1 MDNRLLR
8 PRASGLFLPSDA
20 DARTYV
26 LAVNSA
32 DGQPLEPL
40 VVQAIGTFVIGCKA
54 DGIWDAIKA
63 SCILMGARTLAGAL
77 VPLKGPAPDN
87 VGPFVGADYARK
99 TGITGKTGAY
109 LNTNRNRQNDPQD
122 SSHAAIYITAPHPS
136 GTGFQRAFGAGENV
150 GGRSRIARNANDTE
164 ANFSHGRNVDTIV
177 NTGGLNNFVGLNRSS
192 SASYDYR
199 INSTIGTVADE
210 SQAPPNNTWHVFAGN
225 PAGGV
230 FFGRIAF
237 YSVGEGVSLSSLDT
251 RVAALFAAIGNAI

>member
-1 MDNRLLR
+1 
-8 PRASGLFLPSDA
+8 
-20 DARTYV
+20 
-26 LAVNSA
+26 
-32 DGQPLEPL
+32 
-40 VVQAIGTFVIGCKA
+40 
-54 DGIWDAIKA
+54 
-63 SCILMGARTLAGAL
+63 MGARTLAGAL

-230 FFGRIAF
+230 FLGRIAF